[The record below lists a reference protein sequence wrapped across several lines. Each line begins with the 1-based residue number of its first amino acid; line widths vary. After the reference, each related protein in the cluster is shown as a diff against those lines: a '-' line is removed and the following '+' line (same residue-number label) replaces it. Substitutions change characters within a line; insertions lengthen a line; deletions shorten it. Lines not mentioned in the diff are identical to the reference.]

1 MWHIVAEIGIV
12 EKTLAWQIKKT
23 FVRLD
28 LDQVKLFHSLEIEN
42 LVGHPAVPII
52 FNEPLIK
59 LFEFQWSEGVQ
70 GILLPAAGAG
80 LPDMHQEVMNVI
92 ILPADQFLFNSS
104 FRKISS

>member
-42 LVGHPAVPII
+42 LVGNPAVSMV
-52 FNEPLIK
+52 FFEPLVK
-59 LFEFQWSEGVQ
+59 MFEF
-70 GILLPAAGAG
+70 
-80 LPDMHQEVMNVI
+80 
-92 ILPADQFLFNSS
+92 
-104 FRKISS
+104 